1 MRSKGKKQTNIVT
14 ADISSQKSLSSKT
27 GNDCL
32 SLSVAIQINK
42 EEIRPKDKKKP
53 IENTHHD
60 LPTDLRYRSCSPP
73 QAMWVKQRPT
83 ENARHWLFIYGLA
96 VFNCGCHHITN

>member
-42 EEIRPKDKKKP
+42 EEIRPKEK
-53 IENTHHD
+53 
-60 LPTDLRYRSCSPP
+60 
-73 QAMWVKQRPT
+73 
-83 ENARHWLFIYGLA
+83 
-96 VFNCGCHHITN
+96 TN